1 MGHRLQ
7 IVERCSVLLVGH
19 LPGMYLTQW
28 PVPGLYLAHSALS
41 LWNVSGGKI
50 KSKRGL
56 ILPHRVSARMTCK
69 HSGPR
74 CLCHWGS
81 VRVVVLVVGEAVT
94 NLPGRTELCRSART
108 RFHMHQHSDGQNKR
122 KLKNKQTGSWSPPSS
137 SWSPALSLSFLFPT
151 TCRFQEG
158 HYYKKISS
166 KTRSTA
172 TAQHTHISNTHTL
185 GTKHGNTNTCTWTY
199 EITTR
204 GDIRSKKYKRCSS
217 TNYRAEVPK
226 RSQST
231 IWCKSKQHTVCSL
244 LDV

>member
-1 MGHRLQ
+1 MCLQWQQKLFKYDQPTDRANLQNVAELEEIFFWSAVLGHRLQ

-19 LPGMYLTQW
+19 LPGMYLTQR

-81 VRVVVLVVGEAVT
+81 VRVVVLVVGEGVT

-137 SWSPALSLSFLFPT
+137 SW
-151 TCRFQEG
+151 
-158 HYYKKISS
+158 
-166 KTRSTA
+166 
-172 TAQHTHISNTHTL
+172 
-185 GTKHGNTNTCTWTY
+185 
-199 EITTR
+199 
-204 GDIRSKKYKRCSS
+204 
-217 TNYRAEVPK
+217 
-226 RSQST
+226 
-231 IWCKSKQHTVCSL
+231 
-244 LDV
+244 

>member
-1 MGHRLQ
+1 MNSPLWRVHLKSTQFNFNWWSITFLWELIFNCGRMCLQ
-7 IVERCSVLLVGH
+7 WQQKLFKHDQPTDRANLQNVAELEEIFTDQQFWGRDCKLWKGVILNSVLLVGH

-137 SWSPALSLSFLFPT
+137 SW
-151 TCRFQEG
+151 
-158 HYYKKISS
+158 
-166 KTRSTA
+166 
-172 TAQHTHISNTHTL
+172 
-185 GTKHGNTNTCTWTY
+185 
-199 EITTR
+199 
-204 GDIRSKKYKRCSS
+204 
-217 TNYRAEVPK
+217 
-226 RSQST
+226 
-231 IWCKSKQHTVCSL
+231 
-244 LDV
+244 